1 MSCDSGLTILSGGKA
16 SKPGEVILQRKALWM
31 MKLWTHPWSQTPF
44 RMDTKIYKAALIC
57 LLFVMSEVSW
67 AQSQTPSDQRT
78 SPTKPMTPTGNRTTI
93 NAETT
98 PKDLS
103 EKSTS
108 GHNTQNTSVSST
120 VSATRTTAFIQK
132 AKELQTKPTSAT
144 VSSTE
149 KTTAKNKTV
158 WDPKWDEPFTY
169 NYQSLRYAGLII
181 ASVLFV
187 MGIMIIGC
195 GKVCRLPKCHKRSS
209 KSYRVV
215 QG

>member
-1 MSCDSGLTILSGGKA
+1 
-16 SKPGEVILQRKALWM
+16 M
-31 MKLWTHPWSQTPF
+31 MKLWTHPWNQTPF
-44 RMDTKIYKAALIC
+44 RMDNKIYKAALIC

-67 AQSQTPSDQRT
+67 AQSQTPSDQRM
-78 SPTKPMTPTGNRTTI
+78 SPTKPTTPTGNRTTI
-93 NAETT
+93 NVETT
-98 PKDLS
+98 PKNLS
-103 EKSTS
+103 EKSPS

-132 AKELQTKPTSAT
+132 ATELQTKPTSAT
-144 VSSTE
+144 
-149 KTTAKNKTV
+149 
-158 WDPKWDEPFTY
+158 DPKWDEPFTY